1 MHTRNDGNEKNATK
15 AATARD
21 VWEQHGGRGQG
32 TWGCVTF
39 FAMSSGS
46 HTDHPSP

>member
-15 AATARD
+15 ATTARD

-32 TWGCVTF
+32 NVGVCYIF
-39 FAMSSGS
+39 
-46 HTDHPSP
+46 